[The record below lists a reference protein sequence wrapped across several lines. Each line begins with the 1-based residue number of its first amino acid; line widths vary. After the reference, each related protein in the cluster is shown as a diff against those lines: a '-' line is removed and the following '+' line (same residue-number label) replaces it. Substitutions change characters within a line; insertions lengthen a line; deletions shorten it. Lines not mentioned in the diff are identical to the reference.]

1 MRFFDLIKLSLRMFK
16 ARTMRTLLTVF
27 GMSIGIAAILFL
39 VSFGYGLQ
47 KTLLERITTSDS
59 LVTLDIAP
67 AGSDSPV
74 LDNEMTQTLRE
85 IPGVNDVVPAVS
97 LSSQGK
103 FDSIIFDLETTGS
116 QASFLRLSGK
126 KMLAGSFPNETKT
139 EDTVVLT
146 SAIANIFGKEPQ
158 DMIGKQFA
166 LTLFEQSDN
175 TTEQYSGTDASQGKK
190 FTHTY
195 TIAGIV
201 DNEENIAY
209 VPLDTIDAAAYTHL
223 SQLKV
228 KCQSTNVMPSVRENI
243 VSMNLLAS
251 SISETV
257 DQANKV
263 FRIIQIVLMLF
274 GIIALVVSAIGM
286 FNTMTIAL
294 LERTEE
300 IGIMKSIGASKTSVS
315 LMFIVEA
322 SLMGFLGGVFGV
334 IFGISAGAAFNLLIN
349 LVASRFGGQSVS
361 LFYSPLWFVV
371 AIVVFGSFVGFL
383 TGVFP
388 ARKAS
393 HIDPLDALRYK

>member
-1 MRFFDLIKLSLRMFK
+1 MRFFDLLKLSLRMFK

-59 LVTLDIAP
+59 LVTLDIAS
-67 AGSDSPV
+67 AGNESPV
-74 LDNEMTQTLRE
+74 LDTDLMQTLHD
-85 IPGVNDVVPAVS
+85 IPGVVDVVPAVS

-103 FDSIIFDLETTGS
+103 LDSITFDLETIGS
-116 QASFLRLSGK
+116 QDSFLRLSGK
-126 KMLAGSFPNETKT
+126 KMLAGSFPEEGHSK
-139 EDTVVLT
+139 DTVILT
-146 SAIANIFGKEPQ
+146 SAITNIFGKQPHE
-158 DMIGKQFA
+158 MIGKAFTLA
-166 LTLFEQSDN
+166 LFEQSQSNAQESNDKN
-175 TTEQYSGTDASQGKK
+175 ASRGKT
-190 FTHTY
+190 FSHTY
-195 TIAGIV
+195 TISGIV

-209 VPLDTIDAAAYTHL
+209 IPIETIDTQAYSHF

-228 KCQSTNVMPSVRENI
+228 KCQSTSTLPSVRESVI
-243 VSMNLLAS
+243 SLHLVAS

-274 GIIALVVSAIGM
+274 GVIALIVSAIGM

-322 SLMGFLGGVFGV
+322 TLMGFLGGLFGV
-334 IFGISAGAAFNLLIN
+334 IFGVLTGAVCNSLVNLI
-349 LVASRFGGQSVS
+349 ASRFGGQSVN
-361 LFYSPLWFVV
+361 LFYSPLWFII
-371 AIVVFGSFVGFL
+371 AIIAFGSFVGLL

-393 HIDPLDALRYK
+393 RIDPLDALRYK